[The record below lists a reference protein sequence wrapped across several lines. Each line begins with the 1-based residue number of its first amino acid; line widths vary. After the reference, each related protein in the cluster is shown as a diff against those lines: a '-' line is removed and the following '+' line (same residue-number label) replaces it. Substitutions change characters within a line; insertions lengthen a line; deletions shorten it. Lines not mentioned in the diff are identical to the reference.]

1 MLDAVE
7 TVLAEDF
14 SNNGVTIK
22 TEVIIAETD
31 STDEVIEVVENRVT
45 RLRKTAEA
53 QYDAADYVESLKE
66 RDPKIAGALS
76 S

>member
-53 QYDAADYVESLKE
+53 QYDAADM
-66 RDPKIAGALS
+66 
-76 S
+76 

>member
-22 TEVIIAETD
+22 TEAIIAETD
-31 STDEVIEVVENRVT
+31 STDEVIEIVENRVT

-53 QYDAADYVESLKE
+53 
-66 RDPKIAGALS
+66 
-76 S
+76 